1 MFKRLLGMRF
11 IPTHPAF
18 GLLLLRVLAAGPLFI
33 HHGIE
38 KLFGFSQMAAN
49 FPDPIHIGVIPSLL
63 YAAFSDGICTLLL
76 VLGLGT
82 RWAAFFVFV
91 NLFVAWSAF
100 HHFTFLGAHNEHG
113 ELMVVYMGVMLAIIA
128 LGPGKYS
135 VDNAIGA

>member
-1 MFKRLLGMRF
+1 MFKRLLGLKLL
-11 IPTHPAF
+11 PTNTDF
-18 GLLLLRVLAAGPLFI
+18 GLLLLRVFAAGPLFI

-38 KLFGFSQMAAN
+38 KLFGFSKMAPN

-100 HHFTFLGAHNEHG
+100 HHFTFFGQGNEHG
-113 ELMVVYMGVMLAIIA
+113 ELMVVYMGVMLVIVA

-135 VDNAIGA
+135 LDSAIGV

>member
-1 MFKRLLGMRF
+1 MLKRLLGMKF
-11 IPTHPAF
+11 VPTNTAL

-38 KLFGFSQMAAN
+38 KLFGFSRMAVN

-63 YAAFSDGICTLLL
+63 YATFSDGICTLLL

-82 RWAAFFVFV
+82 RWAAFFVLV

-100 HHFTFLGAHNEHG
+100 HHFAFFGQGNEHG
-113 ELMVVYMGVMLAIIA
+113 ELMVVYMGVMLAIVA

-135 VDNAIGA
+135 VDHAVLP